1 MMEQEIM
8 MQQHKSN
15 ISENIK
21 HNDLAGLVKQVFSVD
36 QYKSKLGEDENVI
49 VIAFIVMDQEPA
61 QELSQFLETGH
72 DVLDIDV
79 STGPNEDGHYSVFVE
94 IERDT
99 KSFEKINVIINDVKR
114 ADTEITNPQFT
125 SYEDKSPRNWNEENY
140 TKNVINNSYDYVL
153 KHNPEAKA
161 ISERIN
167 FLKKY

>member
-1 MMEQEIM
+1 M

-21 HNDLAGLVKQVFSVD
+21 HNDLAGLVNSTFSID
-36 QYKSKLGEDENVI
+36 QYKSKLGTDENVI
-49 VIAFIVMDQEPA
+49 VIEPA

-79 STGPNEDGHYSVFVE
+79 STGPNEDGHYSVYVE

-99 KSFEKINVIINDVKR
+99 KSFEKIDVIIADVKR
-114 ADTEITNPQFT
+114 ADTELTNPQFT

-140 TKNVINNSYDYVL
+140 TKNVITNSYDYVL